1 VTWPPR
7 RSPRAI
13 AFIASMSALA
23 NVVSLYSIP
32 ISLLGFQSRIH
43 FQQLPIILGGV
54 VAGGAVG
61 LIIGFFG
68 AFVMAYFM
76 GIPFILGGMAILGLF
91 SGLFVKRVRPL
102 LAGTLAY
109 ITSIPYVVLTD
120 YVWGLPLPVIGVILI
135 NLGIEALLCSI
146 FVDVISKYKVME
158 SFISSMKQEGNL
170 LKQNLVQRLEDESKG
185 LIIMKEDKEI
195 YSSTKSGIAG
205 LLKVTEEVE
214 PALLKDSTVVDK
226 VVGKAA
232 ALIIISLKAREV
244 HAKIMS
250 RAATSVL
257 QKHSKAFFYLQLVDE
272 IKDRNGL
279 GMCRFEELVSGVED
293 PKEALNVLKRAMAY
307 P

>member
-1 VTWPPR
+1 MTWPPR

>member
-1 VTWPPR
+1 MTWPPR

-170 LKQNLVQRLEDESKG
+170 LKQNPVQRLEDESKG